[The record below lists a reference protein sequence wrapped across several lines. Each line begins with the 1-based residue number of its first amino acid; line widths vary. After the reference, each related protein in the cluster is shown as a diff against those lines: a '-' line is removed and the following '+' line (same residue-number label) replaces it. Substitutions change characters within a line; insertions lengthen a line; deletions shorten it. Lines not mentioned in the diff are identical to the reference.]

1 MPRHLMMG
9 PPVQQLPSSSSNYLA
24 WWLLSEKAQLTLD
37 PGLCWDCCKR
47 KKGTSK
53 LLGNQ
58 ALLSWQRERQKR
70 RSEPKEH
77 HWPLTMRVCAV
88 SQPGRKWLA
97 EMWPKVQ
104 TLVPG
109 SPEQALGGPGPLRQS
124 KEEMGEV
131 QSGPAAGLASM
142 GGPSHKPKGLRVMRC
157 FALSAEDPLL
167 QGAVG
172 WQLEGFGAGGT

>member
-1 MPRHLMMG
+1 MMG

-24 WWLLSEKAQLTLD
+24 WWRLSEKAQLTLD

-77 HWPLTMRVCAV
+77 HWPLTMRVCAQ
-88 SQPGRKWLA
+88 SH
-97 EMWPKVQ
+97 
-104 TLVPG
+104 
-109 SPEQALGGPGPLRQS
+109 SLGG
-124 KEEMGEV
+124 
-131 QSGPAAGLASM
+131 SGLQ
-142 GGPSHKPKGLRVMRC
+142 RC
-157 FALSAEDPLL
+157 DPRSRPWS
-167 QGAVG
+167 QGAQSRPWEGRGLCGRARRRWGRCSLDQLLG
-172 WQLEGFGAGGT
+172 WPPWGVPVTNPKA